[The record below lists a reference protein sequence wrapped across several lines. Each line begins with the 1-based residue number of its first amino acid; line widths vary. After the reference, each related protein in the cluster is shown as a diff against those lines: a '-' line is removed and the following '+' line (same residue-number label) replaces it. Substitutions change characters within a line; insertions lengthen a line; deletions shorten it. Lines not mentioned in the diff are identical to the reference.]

1 MAITDPNAVSFANTK
16 IRPMADHL
24 ASVFYEAQ
32 GVLDLWYATLQG
44 DKFPVDGGTVM
55 DGSDVDGRTPITG
68 NDVQLFMS
76 RLSELVTDYEASS
89 NAKLNTVIK
98 PAVNIRGI
106 IG

>member
-1 MAITDPNAVSFANTK
+1 MAITDPNAVAFSNLK

-24 ASVFYEAQ
+24 ASVFYQAQ
-32 GVLDLWYATLQG
+32 IVLDLWNGTLMG
-44 DKFPVDGGTVM
+44 DKFPVEGGTVE

-89 NAKLNTVIK
+89 NAKLNTVVK
-98 PAVNIRGI
+98 PSVNIRGF